1 MIITLIYVI
10 MRKIKIGDGVMEN
23 EKILYKNETIF
34 NKENL
39 QNFSKFVWLQYN
51 KFKYWATIIFST
63 LFLILGI
70 IGGIGQVIRFQR
82 IPNTFTL
89 IFILIFASIIIV
101 MIKFARGNV
110 KIEEKNKD
118 TLFKFEFSNDYL
130 LISTELASQKILYN
144 DLSNIQNVCN
154 TEKYIYIMINKRAG
168 YIIDKKGFNNYDE
181 QNFTDYL
188 KDKFKDKYIDYLGD
202 TKKRTYTIKDIFICV
217 VVSLI
222 FCGMLL
228 GYIS

>member
-1 MIITLIYVI
+1 
-10 MRKIKIGDGVMEN
+10 MED

-51 KFKYWATIIFST
+51 KFKHWATIIFST
-63 LFLILGI
+63 LFLIFGI
-70 IGGIGQVIRFQR
+70 VGAIGQIMRFQR
-82 IPNTFTL
+82 LPNTFTL

-101 MIKFARGNV
+101 MVKLAKGNV

-118 TLFKFEFSNDYL
+118 MLFKFEFSDEYL
-130 LISTELASQKILYN
+130 LISTELANQKFLYA
-144 DLSNIQNVCN
+144 DLSNIQNVSN
-154 TEKYIYIMINKRAG
+154 TEKYIYIMINKRTG
-168 YIIDKKGFNNYDE
+168 YIIDKRGFNKYDE

-188 KDKFKDKYIDYLGD
+188 KDKFKDKYIDYLCD
-202 TKKRTYTIKDIFICV
+202 TKKRTYTIKDIFVCIV
-217 VVSLI
+217 VFLI

-228 GYIS
+228 SYIS